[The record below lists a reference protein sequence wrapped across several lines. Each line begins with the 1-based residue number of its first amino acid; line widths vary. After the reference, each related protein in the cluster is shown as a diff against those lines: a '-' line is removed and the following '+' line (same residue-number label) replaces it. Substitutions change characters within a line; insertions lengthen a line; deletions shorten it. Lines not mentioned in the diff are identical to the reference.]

1 MLSLPRN
8 ILCILLAGSLS
19 INIAQGVPLLG
30 GRYETT
36 TDVQAFLNLALDTA
50 LMKETSD
57 LDTKKDLYKHV
68 SFVLIHSR
76 INLSLS
82 AASFFFLTEDL
93 ILSITPTVGE

>member
-1 MLSLPRN
+1 M
-8 ILCILLAGSLS
+8 
-19 INIAQGVPLLG
+19 LG

-76 INLSLS
+76 INPSLS
-82 AASFFFLTEDL
+82 AASFFFSHRRFDSFNHTNRRGVKGAMS
-93 ILSITPTVGE
+93 LSEASV